1 MNEYTNKFFKRELI
15 EYIHCTLNIP
25 RTTIDSVINRYV
37 EYLKGKLESGQSV
50 KFLNVCYLKVKSDT
64 EDSIQET
71 LAYTAVEVG
80 KQLKVSGQT
89 AIAILFALEEA
100 IINSCSVTN
109 SVRGTTIRGLVR
121 IKMEG
126 DNVRIKK
133 STAYNG
139 FDIYITTL
147 QSFRR
152 RVETENSWYSGD
164 AKAVSAT

>member
-1 MNEYTNKFFKRELI
+1 MDEYTNRFFKKELI
-15 EYIHCTLNIP
+15 EYIHYTLNVP
-25 RTTIDSVINRYV
+25 RTTIDAVTNGYID
-37 EYLKGKLESGQSV
+37 YLKEKLESGHSV
-50 KFLNVCYLKVKSDT
+50 KFLNVCYLKVKSDE
-64 EDSIQET
+64 EDSVQET

-80 KQLKVSGQT
+80 KKLKVSGQT
-89 AIAILFALEEA
+89 AIAILFELEEA

-126 DNVRIKK
+126 NNVRIKK
-133 STAYNG
+133 STTYNG
-139 FDIYITTL
+139 YDIYITTL

-164 AKAVSAT
+164 AKAVSGT